1 MLSRRWRARLGL
13 FAAFS
18 LGSLSIGSLAV
29 RSAEHRRLLR
39 AYFAGRAAGQ
49 GGAPAQ
55 AANSASPLPSVGT
68 SVDGMSPVAQSLP
81 RPSAPR

>member
-1 MLSRRWRARLGL
+1 MFSRRWRARLGV

-18 LGSLSIGSLAV
+18 LGSLSIASLAV

-49 GGAPAQ
+49 GGATARAAKSVSRLPPADV
-55 AANSASPLPSVGT
+55 SA
-68 SVDGMSPVAQSLP
+68 DDMSPVAQSLP

>member
-1 MLSRRWRARLGL
+1 MFSRRWRARLGV

-18 LGSLSIGSLAV
+18 LGSLSIGSLAM
-29 RSAEHRRLLR
+29 RSAEHRKLLR

-55 AANSASPLPSVGT
+55 AANSIPHLPPADASA
-68 SVDGMSPVAQSLP
+68 DDMSSVAQSLP
-81 RPSAPR
+81 RASPPR

>member
-1 MLSRRWRARLGL
+1 MLSRRWRARLGV

-18 LGSLSIGSLAV
+18 LGSLSIASLAV

-49 GGAPAQ
+49 GVPAQ
-55 AANSASPLPSVGT
+55 AATSASLPHADPSA
-68 SVDGMSPVAQSLP
+68 DDMSPVAQSLP

>member
-1 MLSRRWRARLGL
+1 MLSRRWRARLGV

-55 AANSASPLPSVGT
+55 AQSVSPLPPAET
-68 SVDGMSPVAQSLP
+68 SADQMSPVARSLP